1 MLRSGPNMENTKESG
16 MRLTILTERRPYE
29 TRVAATPETVKKL
42 IALGFHVVVEQGAGE
57 KAHFPD
63 KAYEAAGAKI
73 VSTPQKALEGAN
85 VVLKVGAPMTKKDGG
100 EDEAKFLPEG
110 ALLLGILQPHT
121 KPDLLEEYNK
131 RKVTAFA
138 LELMPR
144 ITRAQAMDMLSS
156 QSNLAGYRA
165 VIEAANA
172 FERAF
177 PMMMTAAGTI
187 APARVLIL
195 GAGVAGLQAIATAKR
210 LGAIVNVFD
219 VRAVAKE
226 QVESLGG
233 TFVEVESQETGEAA
247 GGYAKEMSV
256 DYKAR
261 QTAKIKE
268 VLQKSD
274 IAITTALI
282 PGKPAPRLIT
292 KDMIE
297 GMKPGSVIVDLAVES
312 GGNCEGSILGQV
324 IEKNGVKIVGY
335 ANMPGRIPTDASA
348 VYARNLLN
356 LLTLCVDKES
366 KSLKVNWEDEIIQ
379 AIALTHGGKSLQ
391 VPPSSSSSPSSSPH
405 SPSSSPRKRGSS
417 QSLSKKDSKI

>member
-1 MLRSGPNMENTKESG
+1 
-16 MRLTILTERRPYE
+16 
-29 TRVAATPETVKKL
+29 VKKL
-42 IALGFHVVVEQGAGE
+42 IALGFQVTVEQGAGE
-57 KAHFPD
+57 KSYFLD
-63 KAYEAAGAKI
+63 EAYENAGAKI
-73 VSTPQKALEGAN
+73 APTPEKALEKAQ

-100 EDEAKFLPEG
+100 EDEVKLLPEE

-121 KPDLLEEYNK
+121 KQNLLEDYNK

-138 LELMPR
+138 LELIPR
-144 ITRAQAMDMLSS
+144 ITRAQAMDVLSS

-219 VRAVAKE
+219 VRAAAKE

-233 TFVEVESQETGEAA
+233 TFVEVDSQETGEAA
-247 GGYAKEMSV
+247 GGYAKEMSE

-282 PGKPAPRLIT
+282 PGKPAPRLLT

-297 GMKPGSVIVDLAVES
+297 GMKPGSVIIDLAVES
-312 GGNCEGSILGQV
+312 GGNCEGSVLGQV
-324 IEKNGVKIVGY
+324 VEKNGVKIVGY
-335 ANMPGRIPTDASA
+335 TNMSGRIPTDASA

-356 LLTLCVDKES
+356 LLTLCVDPSS
-366 KSLKVNWEDEIIQ
+366 KSLKINWEDEIIQ
-379 AIALTHGGKSLQ
+379 AIALTHEGKSLQ
-391 VPPSSSSSPSSSPH
+391 AQ
-405 SPSSSPRKRGSS
+405 KRAN
-417 QSLSKKDSKI
+417 

>member
-1 MLRSGPNMENTKESG
+1 MMKESG
-16 MRLTILTERRPYE
+16 MRLTVLKERRPYE

-42 IALGFHVVVEQGAGE
+42 MAMGFQVVVEKGAGE
-57 KAHFPD
+57 KAQFSD
-63 KAYEAAGAKI
+63 AAYEAAGAQIK
-73 VSTPQKALEGAN
+73 STPQKALEGAH
-85 VVLKVGAPMTKKDGG
+85 VVLKVAAPMTKEDGG
-100 EDEAKFLPEG
+100 EDEAHLLPEG
-110 ALLLGILQPHT
+110 VLLLGLLHPHT
-121 KPDLLEEYNK
+121 KTTLLDAYNK

-138 LELMPR
+138 LELVPR
-144 ITRAQAMDMLSS
+144 ISRAQAMDVLSS

-195 GAGVAGLQAIATAKR
+195 GAGVAGLQAVATAKR
-210 LGAIVNVFD
+210 LGAIVSVFD
-219 VRAVAKE
+219 VRAAAKE

-233 TFVEVESQETGEAA
+233 AFVEVESQEGGEAA
-247 GGYAKEMSV
+247 GGYAKEMSA

-261 QTAKIKE
+261 QAAKIKE

-274 IAITTALI
+274 IAISTALM

-292 KDMIE
+292 ADMVA
-297 GMKPGSVIVDLAVES
+297 GMKPGSVIVDLAVEA
-312 GGNCEGSILGQV
+312 GGNCEGSALGEV
-324 IEKNGVKIVGY
+324 IEKDGVKIIGY

-356 LLTLCVDKES
+356 LLALCVDKDL
-366 KSLKVNWEDEIIQ
+366 KSLAIPWDDDIIQ
-379 AIALTHGGKSLQ
+379 AIALTHKGKT
-391 VPPSSSSSPSSSPH
+391 VH
-405 SPSSSPRKRGSS
+405 
-417 QSLSKKDSKI
+417 QS

>member
-1 MLRSGPNMENTKESG
+1 MQ
-16 MRLTILTERRPYE
+16 LTVLKERRPYE

-42 IALGFHVVVEQGAGE
+42 IGLGFDVVVEKGAGGE
-57 KAHFPD
+57 
-63 KAYEAAGAKI
+63 AYFSDEAYQAAGAKMAA
-73 VSTPQKALEGAN
+73 TPAKALAGAD
-85 VVLKVGAPMTKKDGG
+85 VVLKVQAPMTKKDGG
-100 EDEAKFLPEG
+100 EDEVSLLPEN
-110 ALLLGILQPHT
+110 ALLLGILHPYT
-121 KPDLLEEYNK
+121 KPDLFGEYNK
-131 RKVTAFA
+131 RKVTAFS
-138 LELMPR
+138 LELAPR
-144 ITRAQAMDMLSS
+144 ITRAQAIDVLSS

-195 GAGVAGLQAIATAKR
+195 GAGVAGLQAVATAKR

-219 VRAVAKE
+219 VRAAAKE

-233 TFVEVESQETGEAA
+233 SFVEVESQETGEAS
-247 GGYAKEMSV
+247 GGYAKEMSD

-261 QTAKIKE
+261 QAAKIKE

-274 IAITTALI
+274 IVITTALI

-292 KDMIE
+292 ADMVE
-297 GMKPGSVIVDLAVES
+297 GMKSGSVIIDLAVES
-312 GGNCEGSILGQV
+312 GGNCEGSILGEV
-324 IEKNGVKIVGY
+324 VEKKGVKIVGY
-335 ANMPGRIPTDASA
+335 ANMPGRIPTDSSA

-366 KSLKVNWEDEIIQ
+366 KSLKINWDDEIIQ
-379 AIALTHGGKSLQ
+379 AIALTHEGKTLRSEKN
-391 VPPSSSSSPSSSPH
+391 VSSSSVILT
-405 SPSSSPRKRGSS
+405 KE
-417 QSLSKKDSKI
+417 